1 MKTRVREI
9 SYEIGSEN
17 VFADLGFENAAE
29 ELAKAKLVRA
39 ICAIVAKRKL
49 KQTEAGR
56 VLGISQ
62 PKASLL
68 LRGRTAGFSTERL
81 MRFLNRLDQDV
92 DISVKPKRHA
102 LPALSVHALQMGA
115 ALVAEPQAAR
125 YVFARTGTGSRRARR
140 SVRRGRKRVGRAR
153 RRVARK
159 RK

>member
-1 MKTRVREI
+1 MKARSRNIT
-9 SYEIGSEN
+9 YENGSEN

-39 ICAIVAKRKL
+39 ICGIVTRRKL
-49 KQTEAGR
+49 KQTEAAA
-56 VLGISQ
+56 VLGIPQ

-92 DISVKPKRHA
+92 EISVKPKRHNVPTYLVRA
-102 LPALSVHALQMGA
+102 VPMLAAIAAEGRSVPYGVGK
-115 ALVAEPQAAR
+115 LVTRYASKRAAR
-125 YVFARTGTGSRRARR
+125 RTVKYRRQ
-140 SVRRGRKRVGRAR
+140 VI
-153 RRVARK
+153 RK

>member
-1 MKTRVREI
+1 MKTRGREV

-39 ICAIVAKRKL
+39 ICAIVTKRKL
-49 KQTEAGR
+49 KQTEAAR
-56 VLGISQ
+56 VLGIPQ

-92 DISVKPKRHA
+92 DISVKPKRRA
-102 LPALSVHALQMGA
+102 LPALSVHALQIGA
-115 ALVAEPQAAR
+115 ALAEPHSPS
-125 YVFARTGTGSRRARR
+125 YVFAGKGTDGRRARR
-140 SVRRGRKRVGRAR
+140 RVGKAR
-153 RRVARK
+153 QRVARK